1 MQEDIAVIFCKA
13 DKDKSGT
20 LALQEFQEVVD
31 DICERYP
38 QVEIYLKKKQM
49 KNFAALLKKTQSDA
63 QKQSTELDIESFKSL
78 LSEVDSQMKNLP
90 ATAQVNTY
98 ILIILACK
106 NFYSSAAST
115 TVSFSHFRLS
125 EFCRLLLNKVNI
137 LQAASTGWS
146 SVKSTLK
153 ALSDFEGWD
162 ATGFTLSG
170 KNHKDQIK

>member
-153 ALSDFEGWD
+153 ALSDFEGRD

-170 KNHKDQIK
+170 KNHKDRIK

>member
-1 MQEDIAVIFCKA
+1 MIICCLQEDIAVIFSKA
-13 DKDKSGT
+13 DKDKSGA

-49 KNFAALLKKTQSDA
+49 KNFAALLKKTQSDT

-98 ILIILACK
+98 ISIILASK
-106 NFYSSAAST
+106 S
-115 TVSFSHFRLS
+115 
-125 EFCRLLLNKVNI
+125 LL
-137 LQAASTGWS
+137 
-146 SVKSTLK
+146 
-153 ALSDFEGWD
+153 F
-162 ATGFTLSG
+162 
-170 KNHKDQIK
+170 